1 MLKVFFSLFTAQLFT
16 TLVFGQ
22 EITGTLVNPPQPTP
36 TKVYLQQWIGLRP
49 ALLDSAPVVKNTFK
63 IKCPVPVGKRLVFQ
77 LTFNKTD
84 VFTDVVV
91 GAKDQILLE
100 YNDKNERKVAFQ
112 QAPEMGPYFQ
122 FTALQNKYTDLQ
134 NAELDKL
141 KAGIKPNDASAQQ
154 ATQKRWEKVQDSIW
168 NLKNVELHT
177 FWQANKDNLAGKLAD
192 FLYRNPLESVD
203 QYIKAEQLSD
213 VELTTGTVFNEK
225 INQYAQ
231 WLYAGGREVLSGVES
246 LIGLAPAKSP
256 GREALYRFLAVAVMD
271 QDPAYA
277 RNKAK
282 TYDAEFNSSRSKAF
296 LASMPPGSLEVG
308 DASINITLPAPDG
321 KNKSLHELKGKV
333 VLLDFWAS
341 WCGPCRKE
349 NPNVVQAYHKF
360 KDKGFTVFSVSLDQD
375 RQRWLDAIEKDGLVW
390 NNHVSDLL
398 GWGSAGAK
406 LYGVRGIPATYLI
419 GPDGRIIGKDLRGA
433 ALERKLAEVLK

>member
-1 MLKVFFSLFTAQLFT
+1 MLKASLLLLASLLFAK
-16 TLVFGQ
+16 LVFGQ
-22 EITGTLVNPPQPTP
+22 EINGTLINPPQPTP

-49 ALLDSAPVVKNTFK
+49 ALLDSAPVVKNSFK
-63 IKCPVPVGKRLVFQ
+63 LKCPVPAGKRQVFQ

-100 YNDKNERKVAFQ
+100 YNDKNERKTAFQ

-122 FTALQNKYTDLQ
+122 FMALQNKYTDLQ
-134 NAELDKL
+134 NAELEKL
-141 KAGIKPNDASAQQ
+141 KSSINPKDAAAQQ

-168 NLKNVELHT
+168 NLKNVELQA
-177 FWQANKDNLAGKLAD
+177 FWQSNKANLAGKLAG
-192 FLYRNPLESVD
+192 FLYRNPLESVE
-203 QYIKAEQLSD
+203 QYFKAEELSD

-231 WLYAGGREVLSGVES
+231 WLHAGGREVLSGVEA
-246 LIGLAPAKSP
+246 LIGLAHVKSP
-256 GREALYRFLAVAVMD
+256 GREALYRFLAVAVLD
-271 QDPAYA
+271 QDPTYA

-282 TYDAEFNSSRSKAF
+282 IYDSEFNSSRSKGF
-296 LASMPPGSLEVG
+296 LATMPPGSIDVG
-308 DASINITLPAPDG
+308 DASINITLPTPEG

-349 NPNVVQAYHKF
+349 NPNVVQAYNKY

-375 RQRWLDAIEKDGLVW
+375 RQRWIDAIAKDGLVW

-419 GPDGRIIGKDLRGA
+419 GPDGKIIGKDLRGS